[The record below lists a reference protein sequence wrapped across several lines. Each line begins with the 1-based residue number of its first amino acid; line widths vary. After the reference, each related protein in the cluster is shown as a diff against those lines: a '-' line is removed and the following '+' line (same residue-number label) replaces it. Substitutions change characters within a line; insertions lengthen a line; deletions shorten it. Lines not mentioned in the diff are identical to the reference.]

1 MQVCRSIWITPC
13 FGRHMQ
19 WALVK
24 LGFFQEECTRDVQ
37 VCRSIWSALGGVGGW
52 KHSQILWALPPSHP
66 VSINFGENCKICSHK
81 SCSVAEDKVL
91 SCAWQ
96 LTYLMFLTCS
106 SQENTTQRQLKQSH
120 CGRHFLFRDGS
131 NGGSI
136 STGPLLGKAHAMSKV
151 QVCRNIWITPL

>member
-1 MQVCRSIWITPC
+1 
-13 FGRHMQ
+13 MQ

-24 LGFFQEECTRDVQ
+24 LGFFKTNAQGICSRQCKRNCTRKHNARFTTSTKSR
-37 VCRSIWSALGGVGGW
+37 CKFLWSIWSALGGVGGW

-66 VSINFGENCKICSHK
+66 VSINFGENCKICSRK

-131 NGGSI
+131 NGDSI
-136 STGPLLGKAHAMSKV
+136 STGPLLWKAHAMSFG
-151 QVCRNIWITPL
+151 